1 MFDGSISETKVSLA
15 GARNRRSETRAEFLR
30 RQAREREDRER
41 KRVRDISATKIQAS
55 WRRFRCR
62 REQRNSQRELFDK
75 RLGDLQKV
83 EGLLPDVQRATFV
96 FNALQKFLLRP
107 FTFFFSGPEDAARL
121 DTLLRLVCSSGQQPA
136 ATNIFASLLAE
147 EEQQR
152 QSILAQSR
160 ALLRALLQLEQNR
173 EALRLLLMIRDVIY
187 DRASNAPVHPSRSPA
202 AVGFLLR
209 GTQVLQ
215 ALPEQL
221 PLDEESQAAAVD
233 LVRLACV
240 GMEASAE
247 KPRRHLLLT
256 LLSAPSLPELVDL
269 MEQPRSFFECLQR
282 QLPESCEDT
291 EVLHEEVN
299 GLKRLEW
306 LAGNMGLLFSHLV
319 PEPRIL
325 SWLAWTKAKLPL
337 DFWTGHEKAVQRQ
350 RLWNA
355 ALARQLAG
363 VEGSMLDDVLSFY
376 FQVPASVA
384 DEPVDVSEDAVQDAL
399 HGSCYVRCGQLF
411 VAMASLW
418 NTLRSEVM
426 GTVDEFRQKGA
437 IGALR
442 DAALDTKD
450 MATDAG
456 SWLWGNVK
464 SLVGEDGE
472 GAAVLCFDGVPPR
485 GATAP
490 LQFSDGRVVEAVVME
505 VDGVSDPPRAKVKV
519 EGIEEPLLV
528 LVQSASEV
536 VRGEDDAGLLA
547 SIKQEW
553 NSTVQDFREK
563 GAVGALKDATFDAV
577 DLVGST
583 AGKAVDLIGNTAGK
597 AVDGARSL
605 IDLDTPAQSTG
616 AQAEGQGDTTA
627 TGARGSVMQLVDG
640 IRNEITETVQDFR
653 EKGAVA
659 TFKDAALDAVDLV
672 GSTATTAVNGAKT
685 VAAPI
690 LEDFWAPKAEETDP
704 PAAGYVAA
712 TPPKAPKA
720 EGEGKKSLVA
730 MRRGMFEQKKEE
742 PKEEAK
748 EAEAQEEEEEMAFKT
763 NLIERLRPTGDV
775 MRRLGDFTTPATLR
789 LQAFA
794 LIFKFR
800 LHGTFDAELDDPAG
814 WWARLDAPQLLP
826 YLNRVVVA
834 LLREEPDRRNLPL
847 QGKALRRSLLLLLR
861 SLCDRQRRKALAPG
875 TWWLAPELRSL
886 LQEGRLAELSAHVSG
901 ALGAEGAEAAEGAA
915 GATGSG
921 VRGDREL
928 LETVLAEAPQMLP
941 FEDRRDYLM
950 EDGFAAFERLAT
962 TAELRALFVVEFV
975 AADGSL
981 ESGIDGGGLF
991 KEFMIYVCRTA
1002 FSPEYGLFTVNS
1014 DNRMYPFPGAFAL
1027 HHDAEKLFRFLGKV
1041 VGKAIYE
1048 MMLLEPQFSRAFL
1061 NRVLHR
1067 ESDIEDGRV
1076 GKSEHRFG
1084 SLSQIRDVDELG
1096 LSFTTAVALPSGITE
1111 VELLPGGAKMEEN
1124 LDRYLQLLT
1133 LHRTSLQMD
1142 RQSAALRDG
1151 MECVLHPS
1159 WIQMF
1164 DARELSILISGS
1176 STGFNVADLR
1186 EHTVYAGGYTERS
1199 QVIQWLWELLESMD
1213 PEDQPMQRMRTTYDW
1228 WVKNQT
1234 RTRTVY
1240 IYIQYTCLH
1249 TTAKL

>member
-384 DEPVDVSEDAVQDAL
+384 DEPVDVSEDAVQ
-399 HGSCYVRCGQLF
+399 
-411 VAMASLW
+411 
-418 NTLRSEVM
+418 
-426 GTVDEFRQKGA
+426 
-437 IGALR
+437 
-442 DAALDTKD
+442 
-450 MATDAG
+450 
-456 SWLWGNVK
+456 
-464 SLVGEDGE
+464 
-472 GAAVLCFDGVPPR
+472 
-485 GATAP
+485 
-490 LQFSDGRVVEAVVME
+490 
-505 VDGVSDPPRAKVKV
+505 
-519 EGIEEPLLV
+519 
-528 LVQSASEV
+528 
-536 VRGEDDAGLLA
+536 
-547 SIKQEW
+547 
-553 NSTVQDFREK
+553 
-563 GAVGALKDATFDAV
+563 
-577 DLVGST
+577 
-583 AGKAVDLIGNTAGK
+583 
-597 AVDGARSL
+597 
-605 IDLDTPAQSTG
+605 
-616 AQAEGQGDTTA
+616 
-627 TGARGSVMQLVDG
+627 
-640 IRNEITETVQDFR
+640 
-653 EKGAVA
+653 
-659 TFKDAALDAVDLV
+659 
-672 GSTATTAVNGAKT
+672 
-685 VAAPI
+685 
-690 LEDFWAPKAEETDP
+690 
-704 PAAGYVAA
+704 
-712 TPPKAPKA
+712 
-720 EGEGKKSLVA
+720 
-730 MRRGMFEQKKEE
+730 
-742 PKEEAK
+742 
-748 EAEAQEEEEEMAFKT
+748 EMAFKT

-941 FEDRRDYLM
+941 FEDRVALLHAFILADQADREETRADWARASQPHHRIRRDYLM

-1067 ESDIEDGRV
+1067 ESDIEDV
-1076 GKSEHRFG
+1076 ASVD
-1084 SLSQIRDVDELG
+1084 RDLHKGMWQTRQHPSVEELG

-1111 VELLPGGAKMEEN
+1111 VELLPGGAKMEVTKEN

-1213 PEDQPMQRMRTTYDW
+1213 PEDMGRFLMFSTSCSRPPLLGFKSFDPKFCIHKVHDAARLPTAS
-1228 WVKNQT
+1228 
-1234 RTRTVY
+1234 
-1240 IYIQYTCLH
+1240 TCANLL
-1249 TTAKL
+1249 KLPEYPSMSVLKEKVLQAIRSESGFDLS